1 MTMKFYEMIWPI
13 FEKCFPLIKVR
24 TSSRDPSFMSPLVK
38 HLLKQ
43 RKRATQKGD
52 SESHVRIQDQINKLI
67 RENQLN
73 AVKQENKNRKTG
85 SKQWWSNVNSITERN
100 KRSVSA
106 AFDPS
111 EINVYFQSINWDSQS
126 TAPEPVEIPDGTRV
140 PSLSINTILHL
151 LQNLKQSAFGPDD
164 LSYWFWKEFA

>member
-1 MTMKFYEMIWPI
+1 
-13 FEKCFPLIKVR
+13 L
-24 TSSRDPSFMSPLVK
+24 
-38 HLLKQ
+38 
-43 RKRATQKGD
+43 
-52 SESHVRIQDQINKLI
+52 QDQINKLI

-100 KRSVSA
+100 NRSRSGSA
-106 AFDPS
+106 VFDPS
-111 EINVYFQSINWDSQS
+111 EINVYFQSINSESQY

-140 PSLSINTILHL
+140 PSLSINTILQL
-151 LQNLKQSAFGPDD
+151 LQNLKHSAFGADD